1 MILSIIDSVG
11 SEWEREC
18 SEFSRQGAWLILY
31 ESKEGSGVDPLP
43 KVREVIS
50 FYAPAS
56 VALVLEDE
64 DEGDTG

>member
-1 MILSIIDSVG
+1 MIVSIIDSVG

-18 SEFSRQGAWLILY
+18 DHFERVGAWLILY

-56 VALVLEDE
+56 VVLLLEDE
-64 DEGDTG
+64 DEGDSS